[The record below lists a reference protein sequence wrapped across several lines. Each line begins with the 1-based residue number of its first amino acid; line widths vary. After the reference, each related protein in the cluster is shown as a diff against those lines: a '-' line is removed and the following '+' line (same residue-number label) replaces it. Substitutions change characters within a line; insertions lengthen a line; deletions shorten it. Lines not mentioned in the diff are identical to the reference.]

1 MRQERRFYKSN
12 HQRCQLRLVR
22 ILQHIQQPFNKDI
35 LDINFVPKFAYPN
48 LLHYFCRGLGNTSYT
63 TMATYI
69 VTIDEKKTVGRNF
82 VEFMRS
88 MTDLVVIKKTT
99 PNALSKDAEFIASQ
113 VEGLKKN
120 TVKTRPLSTL
130 LDEI

>member
-1 MRQERRFYKSN
+1 
-12 HQRCQLRLVR
+12 
-22 ILQHIQQPFNKDI
+22 
-35 LDINFVPKFAYPN
+35 
-48 LLHYFCRGLGNTSYT
+48 
-63 TMATYI
+63 MATYI
-69 VTIDEKKTVGRNF
+69 VTIDEKKAVGRNF

-88 MTDLVVIKKTT
+88 MTDLIVIKKTT